1 MRRTITFLLILIATT
16 SLMAQNFSYTNFT
29 TSNGLPAN
37 DILSICADNA
47 GNIWVGTNGSGVG
60 KYNGSSWTTYTT
72 AQGLA
77 GNTVKG
83 IIQATNGDMWFATTN
98 GLSHY
103 NGVSWDTQ
111 NTADGLPTNDL
122 KCVYQS
128 ANGNIWVGTA
138 GSGVC
143 KLVGSTWTTYNTV
156 SGLAQNFVQAIT
168 QDFSGNMWFATAVG
182 VSKYTGSA
190 WTTYTS
196 SNGLIADGDEV
207 ISAMTDKEGNVW
219 FGSKPGFG
227 IGGGLSK
234 YNGSTWSTYNNTNGL
249 ANNQVTSMD
258 CDAQNRCWF
267 GTFVNGASKYNGTA
281 FSTFSAASGLVGN
294 AVQCVDVAPDG
305 YVWFGTT
312 AGVSR
317 LSTVVYHSATI
328 GHNTCGLADVGSITI
343 AGGTINTPMYYSI
356 DGGATYQTGS
366 NFTDLTSG
374 SYDIFITDS
383 SLFVD
388 CPDVTILDIPI
399 MSIGLPDTFQVCIGT
414 ATTIDL
420 ADPSFTL
427 YDWEPDSIFTINNQY
442 NPTVNA
448 YTPQNVHVTALD
460 TNGCMTSDDVYLEI
474 NALPVFTVTI
484 TDDSIFTVDA
494 PFDSYQWYRYSD
506 LILGADQITYTAS
519 EPGIYYV
526 QVTNAIGCSNM
537 SGMIHYDN
545 TGIDDATDA
554 NTKIFASHG
563 LLYFEFDKEGVYQ
576 IALWN
581 TMSQKIISWE
591 SSVKSGSFT
600 LPQINAGIYYVTILD
615 GRHLFTRQILID

>member
-1 MRRTITFLLILIATT
+1 MRRTITFLFILIATT

-37 DILSICADNA
+37 DVLSICADNA

-182 VSKYTGSA
+182 VSKYTGSV

-312 AGVSR
+312 VGVSR
-317 LSTVVYHSATI
+317 LNTLAYVNSTFTNV
-328 GHNTCGLADVGSITI
+328 TCGQGNNGSIIVT
-343 AGGTINTPMYYSI
+343 AGTVNPPLYYSI
-356 DGGATYQTGS
+356 DGGTTYTTS
-366 NFTDLTSG
+366 VSFASLTPG
-374 SYDIFITDS
+374 VYDIFISDS
-383 SLFVD
+383 SIFLD
-388 CPDVTILDIPI
+388 LPDVTILDIPI
-399 MSIGLPDTFQVCIGT
+399 MTFGLPDTFQICLGSE
-414 ATTIDL
+414 TTIVGANPD
-420 ADPSFTL
+420 FMNYNWT
-427 YDWEPDSIFTINNQY
+427 PDSIFVDNSLY
-442 NPTVNA
+442 NPDAMA
-448 YTPQNVHVTALD
+448 YTSQLANVSALD
-460 TNGCMTSDDVYLEI
+460 TNGCAISFDIFLEV
-474 NALPVFTVTI
+474 NPLPIVNVTI

-494 PFDSYQWYRYSD
+494 PFDSYQWYHYSD

-554 NTKIFASHG
+554 NTKIFASNG
-563 LLYFEFDKEGVYQ
+563 LLYFEFEKEGVFQ
-576 IALWN
+576 IAMWN
-581 TMSQKIISWE
+581 AMSQKIISWE

-600 LPQINAGIYYVTILD
+600 LPQINTGIYYVTILD
-615 GRHLFTRQILID
+615 GKHLFTKQILID